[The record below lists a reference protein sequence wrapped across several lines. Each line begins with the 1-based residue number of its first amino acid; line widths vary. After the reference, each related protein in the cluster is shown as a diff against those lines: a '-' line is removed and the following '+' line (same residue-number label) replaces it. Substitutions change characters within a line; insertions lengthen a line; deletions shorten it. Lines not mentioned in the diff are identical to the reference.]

1 MEFGIL
7 MTSHP
12 NPVEEPYPHQGVTT
26 RTTEEI
32 LRSLK
37 LFAQHVIP
45 AFHPPASCMAGGI
58 GMDFRQRVG

>member
-12 NPVEEPYPHQGVTT
+12 NPVEEPNPHQGVTA
-26 RTTEEI
+26 RTTDEI
-32 LRSLK
+32 LCSLT

-45 AFHPPASCMAGGI
+45 AFHPPASCMAAE
-58 GMDFRQRVG
+58 

>member
-12 NPVEEPYPHQGVTT
+12 NPVEEPYPHQGVTA

-32 LRSLK
+32 R
-37 LFAQHVIP
+37 A
-45 AFHPPASCMAGGI
+45 A
-58 GMDFRQRVG
+58 

>member
-12 NPVEEPYPHQGVTT
+12 NLVEEPDPHQGATAL
-26 RTTEEI
+26 TTEEI
-32 LRSLK
+32 LCSLA

-45 AFHPPASCMAGGI
+45 AFHPPASCMAAE
-58 GMDFRQRVG
+58 

>member
-12 NPVEEPYPHQGVTT
+12 NPVQEPYSHEGVTA

-32 LRSLK
+32 LRSLT

-45 AFHPPASCMAGGI
+45 AFHPPAICMAAE
-58 GMDFRQRVG
+58 

>member
-12 NPVEEPYPHQGVTT
+12 NPVQEPYSHEGVTA

-32 LRSLK
+32 LRSLT

-45 AFHPPASCMAGGI
+45 AFSPLASCMVAE
-58 GMDFRQRVG
+58 

>member
-12 NPVEEPYPHQGVTT
+12 NPVEEPYPYQGVTA

-32 LRSLK
+32 LCSLT

-45 AFHPPASCMAGGI
+45 AFHTPASCVVAE
-58 GMDFRQRVG
+58 

>member
-32 LRSLK
+32 LRSLT

-45 AFHPPASCMAGGI
+45 AFHPSASCMAAE
-58 GMDFRQRVG
+58 

>member
-1 MEFGIL
+1 MEFSIL

-12 NPVEEPYPHQGVTT
+12 NPVEEPYPHQGVTA

-32 LRSLK
+32 LCSLT

-45 AFHPPASCMAGGI
+45 AFHPPASRMAAE
-58 GMDFRQRVG
+58 

>member
-12 NPVEEPYPHQGVTT
+12 YPMEEPYRHQVVTAC
-26 RTTEEI
+26 TTEEI
-32 LRSLK
+32 LRSLS

-45 AFHPPASCMAGGI
+45 AFHPPASCMAAE
-58 GMDFRQRVG
+58 

>member
-12 NPVEEPYPHQGVTT
+12 NPVEEPYPHQGVTA

-32 LRSLK
+32 LRSLTF
-37 LFAQHVIP
+37 FAQHVIP
-45 AFHPPASCMAGGI
+45 AFHPPASCMVAE
-58 GMDFRQRVG
+58 

>member
-12 NPVEEPYPHQGVTT
+12 NPVEEPYPHQGVTA

-32 LRSLK
+32 MRSLT
-37 LFAQHVIP
+37 LFAQQMIP
-45 AFHPPASCMAGGI
+45 AFSPPVSCMAAE
-58 GMDFRQRVG
+58 

>member
-12 NPVEEPYPHQGVTT
+12 NPVEEPYPHQGVTA

-32 LRSLK
+32 LRSLT

-45 AFHPPASCMAGGI
+45 AFSPLASCMVAE
-58 GMDFRQRVG
+58 

>member
-12 NPVEEPYPHQGVTT
+12 NPVEEPYPHQCVTAC
-26 RTTEEI
+26 TTEEI
-32 LRSLK
+32 LRSLA

-45 AFHPPASCMAGGI
+45 AFRPLASCVAAE
-58 GMDFRQRVG
+58 

>member
-12 NPVEEPYPHQGVTT
+12 NPVEEPYPHQGVTA

-32 LRSLK
+32 LCSLT

-45 AFHPPASCMAGGI
+45 AFSPLASCMVAE
-58 GMDFRQRVG
+58 

>member
-12 NPVEEPYPHQGVTT
+12 NPVEEPYPHQVVTAC
-26 RTTEEI
+26 TTEEI
-32 LRSLK
+32 LRSLT

-45 AFHPPASCMAGGI
+45 AFSPLASCMVAE
-58 GMDFRQRVG
+58 

>member
-7 MTSHP
+7 MTSHA
-12 NPVEEPYPHQGVTT
+12 NPVEEPYPHQGVTA

-32 LRSLK
+32 LCSLT

-45 AFHPPASCMAGGI
+45 AFHPPASRMAAE
-58 GMDFRQRVG
+58 